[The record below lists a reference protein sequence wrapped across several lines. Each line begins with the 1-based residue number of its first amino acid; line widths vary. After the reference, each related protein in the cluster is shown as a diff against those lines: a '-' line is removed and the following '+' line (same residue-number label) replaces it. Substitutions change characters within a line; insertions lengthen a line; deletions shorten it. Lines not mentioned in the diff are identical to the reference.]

1 MFILSN
7 WKKWTLVTFIGILI
21 YNSTNRGE
29 LMTAQM
35 EYFICMCV
43 YIYVT
48 VYVVQ
53 KNIIYIYICML
64 YNIHILYIH
73 LEPLPKTS
81 PNSTS
86 TIPLLPDL
94 AAESPPVL
102 LRWFGISRRVL
113 GNSPTKK
120 KNKNRIWGMIC
131 WDDFALFWGLFLYST
146 FGGWDDLIYFWMITT
161 QSNSQVRPW

>member
-35 EYFICMCV
+35 EYFICM
-43 YIYVT
+43 Y
-48 VYVVQ
+48 
-53 KNIIYIYICML
+53 IYIYMWLCMLCKNYILYIYLYML
-64 YNIHILYIH
+64 YNIYIH

-120 KNKNRIWGMIC
+120 NKNGFGGWFVGMILLYSGDYDWIMFIQYIWGMG
-131 WDDFALFWGLFLYST
+131 WFDLFL
-146 FGGWDDLIYFWMITT
+146 DDYN
-161 QSNSQVRPW
+161 SN